1 LAGRLGNGATTS
13 AASTLNGPIAL
24 ILPLG
29 VEAFYP
35 VADAIERGFET
46 AEALD
51 GNKTE
56 VKIYATSG
64 NAGEITG
71 VYQQALAEGAQYV
84 VGPVT
89 EAEVSSLAANAP
101 GVTTLALN
109 RPDHVQTP
117 DNKLFAFGL
126 SISDEARQL
135 ASIAHKQGMQTANI
149 IATSSGLSK
158 LMADAFRNAWEAE
171 GGQVVQQIDVV
182 EGTSLDGLKSTMATY
197 PADFILLAANGE
209 EARKI
214 RPNLDIAT
222 PTFGFSHIYD
232 GLAYDPANAA
242 LSAVQFVDL
251 PWVLKPDSP
260 AFAGYREAAAE
271 LPRGE
276 MQRWFA
282 LGADAYRI
290 LQVLARQPLQATVIN
305 GLTGKIHI
313 SSTGEI
319 TRELALARFS
329 PAGILVDHLP

>member
-1 LAGRLGNGATTS
+1 
-13 AASTLNGPIAL
+13 
-24 ILPLG
+24 
-29 VEAFYP
+29 
-35 VADAIERGFET
+35 
-46 AEALD
+46 
-51 GNKTE
+51 
-56 VKIYATSG
+56 
-64 NAGEITG
+64 
-71 VYQQALAEGAQYV
+71 
-84 VGPVT
+84 
-89 EAEVSSLAANAP
+89 
-101 GVTTLALN
+101 
-109 RPDHVQTP
+109 
-117 DNKLFAFGL
+117 
-126 SISDEARQL
+126 
-135 ASIAHKQGMQTANI
+135 
-149 IATSSGLSK
+149 

-182 EGTSLDGLKSTMATY
+182 EGTSLDGLKSTLATY
-197 PADFILLAANGE
+197 PADFILLATNGE
-209 EARKI
+209 EARHI

-260 AFAGYREAAAE
+260 AFAGYQKAAAE

-290 LQVLARQPLQATVIN
+290 LQVLARQPLQGTVIN

-313 SSTGEI
+313 SPTGEI